1 MIYEE
6 KVHGDELE
14 INCEL
19 WVHIEIGQNTQK
31 ISQKDGVIS
40 QLLVLNDNTGI
51 TSLALPYFVFADHI
65 FLFVNE
71 NKLRICYNIKK

>member
-14 INCEL
+14 INCEI

-31 ISQKDGVIS
+31 ISQKDGAIS

-51 TSLALPYFVFADHI
+51 TSLAQPYFVFADHI